1 MNIEDAWISLMEHEP
16 EVCVRML
23 TVRYIMEQR
32 GYTHLDI
39 AKVSKTTRQRSA
51 MYVNPRFVWH
61 AGNDPGPGLRVT
73 VTTTHA
79 NLDKVEHA
87 ITLLSRRDKWSPP
100 ENAKELWDEE
110 IMTRREEKFYAAN
123 E

>member
-1 MNIEDAWISLMEHEP
+1 MEHEP